1 MLTNQ
6 HPWMRTPSEEEEDES
21 VPIHSNPS
29 GAVPIRRFAA
39 KSFLSLLAEE
49 ESSRV
54 VFFTGD
60 SPVLGPHKVNSL
72 HVYQSNYSLKGMRHG
87 KKNKRKKKPSHEP
100 KN

>member
-21 VPIHSNPS
+21 ALSVPIHTNPS
-29 GAVPIRRFAA
+29 GPVPIRRFAA
-39 KSFLSLLAEE
+39 KSFLSLLEEE

-72 HVYQSNYSLKGMRHG
+72 HVYQSNFSLKWMRHG
-87 KKNKRKKKPSHEP
+87 QNSR
-100 KN
+100 